1 MTNMNFRKEILNLI
15 KDDKRLDLNLLD
27 FSDKLNHNK
36 NMIPPLYRYSPA
48 NYDNIRNFE
57 NQTIFLSNVGSMNDV
72 FEGLS
77 TKLDAKSNKLL
88 RFAGDLAYLKS
99 FTECK
104 NDLKMWGQYADS
116 YRGMCVE
123 YDLRKI
129 DDKLIYHL
137 FPVTYANTRID
148 DEKLKFAL
156 RHFEKSMKNE
166 TFDEFFLQDITS
178 LYLLKPE
185 CWRNEKEWR
194 ILFSWLHL
202 NFQADEVLDCEEDEE
217 ILYSYD
223 KQIISF
229 PYAKAVYMGPKM
241 PNHIKDHISEIAD
254 KLHIVAY
261 EMILDE
267 REYSLNPKEYIRED
281 D

>member
-1 MTNMNFRKEILNLI
+1 MDYREKVLHFI
-15 KDDKRLDLNLLD
+15 KNGRGYDLNLLE
-27 FSDKLNHNK
+27 FSNDLKQNK
-36 NMIPPLYRYSPA
+36 KNIPPLYRYTPA
-48 NYDNIRNFE
+48 DYNNIRNLE
-57 NQTIFLSNVGSMNDV
+57 TQKIFLSNVGSMNDV

-77 TKLDAKSNKLL
+77 SKLDDKSNKLL
-88 RFAGDLAYLKS
+88 EYASNLAYFKS
-99 FTECK
+99 FSECK
-104 NDLKMWGQYADS
+104 NDLKMWSQYADS
-116 YRGMCVE
+116 YAGMCVE

-156 RHFEKSMKNE
+156 RHFEKRLKNE

-241 PNHIKDHISEIAD
+241 PKHIKDHISEIAD

>member
-1 MTNMNFRKEILNLI
+1 MNFRKEILNLI

-48 NYDNIRNFE
+48 NYDNVRNLE
-57 NQTIFLSNVGSMNDV
+57 KQTIFLSNIGSMNDI

-77 TKLDAKSNKLL
+77 SKLDAESCKLL
-88 RFAGDLAYLKS
+88 KYASDLAYFKS
-99 FTECK
+99 FTECE
-104 NDLKMWGQYADS
+104 NDLKMWSQYADS
-116 YRGMCVE
+116 YAGMCVE
-123 YDLRKI
+123 YDMSKI
-129 DDKLIYHL
+129 DDILIYHL
-137 FPVTYANTRID
+137 FPITYANTRID

-156 RHFEKSMKNE
+156 RHLEKRVKNE
-166 TFDEFFLQDITS
+166 PFDEFFLQNIAS
-178 LYLLKPE
+178 LFLVKPK
-185 CWRNEKEWR
+185 CWENEKEWR

-241 PNHIKDHISEIAD
+241 PKHIKDHISEIAD

-267 REYSLNPKEYIRED
+267 REYSLNPKEYVRED